1 MQLCHIVLKVSNIVY
16 SRQWYSS
23 LLFDDPTEVGEGYCT
38 WKGGITIVSK
48 DKWKEL
54 FLMDGDDMGVPSTSF
69 VMEVPSF
76 DNFLRILSCRNDRS
90 SIVVD
95 EGFFFH
101 SRSVKLMDPD
111 MNIIIV
117 VESDK
122 DYATLADYSA
132 EGRIY
137 EEKGGNYR
145 RMDKTEDG
153 HIQKIK

>member
-1 MQLCHIVLKVSNIVY
+1 M
-16 SRQWYSS
+16 
-23 LLFDDPTEVGEGYCT
+23 
-38 WKGGITIVSK
+38 
-48 DKWKEL
+48 
-54 FLMDGDDMGVPSTSF
+54 
-69 VMEVPSF
+69 
-76 DNFLRILSCRNDRS
+76 
-90 SIVVD
+90 
-95 EGFFFH
+95 
-101 SRSVKLMDPD
+101 KLMDPD

>member
-38 WKGGITIVSK
+38 WKGGI
-48 DKWKEL
+48 
-54 FLMDGDDMGVPSTSF
+54 
-69 VMEVPSF
+69 
-76 DNFLRILSCRNDRS
+76 NDRS

-101 SRSVKLMDPD
+101 RRSVKLMDPD